1 MKTRGHAKRAHSS
14 YRRHR
19 RNSHCHKK
27 GRATCRTTSGCK
39 YTTGKRHYCRKSK
52 NTHASTF
59 RHKQRGGSSL
69 KETLPY
75 GSAGNLAFGA
85 SKVQNGGKRR
95 RHNKKHHSKK
105 HHSRRKHHSKK
116 HHSKKHH
123 KKHHRRRK
131 KGGNASFL
139 LPAVL
144 LAAQKLVQQH
154 GLGTRRRS
162 SKRSRRS
169 RRSRRR

>member
-39 YTTGKRHYCRKSK
+39 YTTGKRQYCRKSK

-95 RHNKKHHSKK
+95 HHSKK
-105 HHSRRKHHSKK
+105 HR
-116 HHSKKHH
+116 
-123 KKHHRRRK
+123 
-131 KGGNASFL
+131 
-139 LPAVL
+139 P
-144 LAAQKLVQQH
+144 
-154 GLGTRRRS
+154 S
-162 SKRSRRS
+162 SS
-169 RRSRRR
+169 